1 MVALT
6 DDDLITIAFLDTGI
20 EHRIAA
26 DGTYRV
32 GGERRPPTSES
43 EPGAQALS
51 APALERIRTALDDD
65 GFFAL
70 PERVAGGAAPGAVMP
85 GGKGPPKPRPVAIA
99 ARDRDGRTHVVHG
112 EGDPRAA
119 WSFGRLAHVYETLD
133 REALGGWL
141 RE

>member
-1 MVALT
+1 
-6 DDDLITIAFLDTGI
+6 
-20 EHRIAA
+20 
-26 DGTYRV
+26 
-32 GGERRPPTSES
+32 
-43 EPGAQALS
+43 
-51 APALERIRTALDDD
+51 
-65 GFFAL
+65 
-70 PERVAGGAAPGAVMP
+70 MP

>member
-1 MVALT
+1 MVALSGG
-6 DDDLITIAFLDTGI
+6 DLVTLTFLDTGL
-20 EHRIAA
+20 EYRIAA
-26 DGTYRV
+26 DGTYSV
-32 GGERRPPTSES
+32 GGERQPPVSES

-51 APALERIRTALDDD
+51 APALERIRAALDED

-70 PERVAGGAAPGAVMP
+70 PERVPGGAAPGAVMP
-85 GGKGPPKPRPVAIA
+85 GGKGPPKARPVAIE
-99 ARDRDGRTHVVHG
+99 ARDRDGRAHVVHG
-112 EGDPRAA
+112 EGDPGAA